1 VDSKRFFLPL
11 REARARDADASATT
25 TWRWLIEKELRE
37 LAASRS
43 YWLLLLVIG
52 ALVGHAFMNSVEI
65 YAEASGA
72 GGGPA
77 ALSQGLSPLE
87 GIVVPTLGAYDLAAT
102 LLLPFVVIRLIA
114 GDKETGALSL
124 VLQAPSRF
132 ASSIAAKAIAL
143 VAAWLI
149 AGTAGAIALLLW
161 RSMGGHLYG
170 PETWT
175 VILGHVLRGLLTIGV
190 AAAAGALAASAAS
203 AAIIALTATLGTWAL
218 DYVAAARGGAIE
230 EIARYTPSAA
240 LRVFEHG
247 ELRVATVL
255 VLVALAI
262 GGLAVAAAWMQE
274 GRAVSRRVIGT
285 SAIVVVAALACTLF
299 AQVRASSDVSE
310 DRRNSFPRADEA
322 ALRAIDQPLTITVY
336 LAAEDPRLTDLDRG
350 VLAKLRRVMKHV
362 TVVYAAQ
369 GRSGLFEK
377 PEEHYGEVYYELGGR
392 RAMSRSSTQEIV
404 LETIYELAGRRPP
417 APIAEAPY
425 RGYPLRANAPGA
437 PWVFF
442 VVWPLVVIGA
452 WWSVSRPKI
461 SRLRSFG
468 E

>member
-1 VDSKRFFLPL
+1 MPSP
-11 REARARDADASATT
+11 DAQASGAHASATT
-25 TWRWLIEKELRE
+25 TWRWLIDKELRE
-37 LAASRS
+37 LAASRA

-87 GIVVPTLGAYDLAAT
+87 GIVVPTFGAYDLAAT
-102 LLLPFVVIRLIA
+102 LLFPFVVIRLVA

-124 VLQAPSRF
+124 MLQAPSRF
-132 ASSIAAKAIAL
+132 ASSIAAKGIAL
-143 VAAWLI
+143 IAAWLI
-149 AGTAGAIALLLW
+149 AGAAGAIALLLW

-203 AAIIALTATLGTWAL
+203 AAIIALTVTLGTWAL

-247 ELRVATVL
+247 ELRASTVL
-255 VLVALAI
+255 VLCALAM
-262 GGLAVAAAWMQE
+262 GGLGIAAAWMQQ
-274 GRAVSRRVIGT
+274 GKALSRRLTGALAV
-285 SAIVVVAALACTLF
+285 VLVVAVASILF
-299 AQVRASSDVSE
+299 AKVRASSDVSE
-310 DRRNSFPRADEA
+310 DRRNSFPLADEA
-322 ALRAIDQPLTITVY
+322 ALRAIDQPLNVTVY
-336 LAAEDPRLTDLDRG
+336 LAAEDPRLTDLERG

-362 TVVYAAQ
+362 TVVYAAK

-377 PEEHYGEVYYELGGR
+377 PDEHYGEVYYELGGHR
-392 RAMSRSSTQEIV
+392 GMTRSATQEIV
-404 LETIYELAGRRPP
+404 LETIYEVAGRPPP
-417 APIAEAPY
+417 APIAEEPY
-425 RGYPLRANAPGA
+425 RGFPLRVEATSA

-442 VVWPLVVIGA
+442 VAWPLVVIVV
-452 WWSVSRPKI
+452 WWSVRRPKI